1 MDKLKNGIYVQY
13 YKMDYAANGLCCQK
27 DYMYYHMGHT
37 AKLILL
43 YYKKNYTTHKI
54 IVMLTGPV

>member
-43 YYKKNYTTHKI
+43 YYKKI
-54 IVMLTGPV
+54 ILHTKL